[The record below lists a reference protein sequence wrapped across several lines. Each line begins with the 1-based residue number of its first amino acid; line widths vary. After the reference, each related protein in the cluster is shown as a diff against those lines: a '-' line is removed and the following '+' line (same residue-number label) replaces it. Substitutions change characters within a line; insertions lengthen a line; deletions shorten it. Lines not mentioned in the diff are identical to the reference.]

1 MVLRIFV
8 NAVALWAAAGL
19 VPGIEL
25 DGSFTGV
32 FTVAII
38 FGLVNALI
46 RPLVLLLSL
55 PLILITLGLFTLVA
69 NAFMLMLTDLLS
81 GALSVTGF
89 PAAFLGALLISITSL
104 FLSIL
109 LPGRR

>member
-19 VPGIEL
+19 VPRIEL

-46 RPLVLLLSL
+46 RPIVRLLSL
-55 PLILITLGLFTLVA
+55 PLVLLTLGLFTLVT
-69 NAFMLMLTDLLS
+69 NALMLMLTDLLS
-81 GALSVTGF
+81 GALMVTGF
-89 PAAFLGALLISITSL
+89 PAAFWGALLVSITSL
-104 FLSIL
+104 LLSTL